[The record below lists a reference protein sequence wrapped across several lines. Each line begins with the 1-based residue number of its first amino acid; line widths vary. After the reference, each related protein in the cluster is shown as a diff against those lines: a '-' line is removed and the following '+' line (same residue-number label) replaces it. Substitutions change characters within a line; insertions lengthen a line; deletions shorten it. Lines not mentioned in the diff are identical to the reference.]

1 MKIAVIGAG
10 SWGTAIS
17 GVAAAKAGEVMLWSH
32 DEPVPP
38 SINERHVNPLYLT
51 DYTLPENVRATCSF
65 EEALEGAAG
74 AIVVVPSPFIRSTI
88 RSAARYVADD
98 LPILCLTK
106 GIEPHTGK
114 LMHEVIAEELGSPE
128 RIAALTG
135 PRDSVERQR
144 LLYQERRD
152 ALCDG
157 LEAIGWER
165 PNAHGSMFVWA
176 RTPGGRTD
184 SMAFALELMERSGVI
199 VTPGASFGPSGEGYV
214 RMALVMPPDE
224 LREAVAAIAAAGM

>member
-1 MKIAVIGAG
+1 MKITVIGAG

-17 GVAAAKAGEVMLWSH
+17 GVAAAKAGEVRLWSH

-65 EEALEGAAG
+65 EEALDGAAG
-74 AIVVVPSPFIRSTI
+74 AIVVVPSPFIRATI

-114 LMHEVIAEELGSPE
+114 LMHEVIAEELGRPE
-128 RIAALTG
+128 RVAALTG
-135 PRDSVERQR
+135 PNHAE
-144 LLYQERRD
+144 EI
-152 ALCDG
+152 C
-157 LEAIGWER
+157 EAWSQLPSSHPR
-165 PNAHGSMFVWA
+165 PLRWGSSSKSSSS
-176 RTPGGRTD
+176 RP
-184 SMAFALELMERSGVI
+184 RSGC
-199 VTPGASFGPSGEGYV
+199 TPLTIWSASRHAV
-214 RMALVMPPDE
+214 R
-224 LREAVAAIAAAGM
+224 